1 MPFDIKGYRS
11 NLATDGLPQCGGF
24 PPIDQVSSYNLGG
37 IRLFITRVNSY
48 HPSFIGSDLPAM
60 RERTIASHFARAAL
74 GGARRLGYDYS
85 NLLQQLGISPELLD
99 EPRARIA
106 PEQFTRLIQALWLAL
121 DDEYLGFGPTPS
133 KTGTFAM
140 MCHAVIHCRN
150 LDKAL
155 HRGLLFYSLFPD
167 GPRLTLTRE
176 DEWVRLSLD
185 DSKFQDPDHF
195 LTESQLMVW
204 HRLGSW
210 LIGQRI
216 RLEQATF
223 SYPKPEHGA
232 EYDLLF
238 PCPMEF
244 STAQSSLLFHSRYLH
259 MPLLQDERTLKHFLQ
274 HSPADLLSRPDDGDS
289 LSSQLRRLLSRD
301 SARWPDLEAVAAHL
315 HISPQTLRR
324 HLREEGSSFQEL
336 KDQLR
341 RDIAIY
347 HLGRADLS
355 LQQIAEQLGFSEP
368 SAFHRAFK
376 KWTGLTPGAYRAQ
389 EN

>member
-1 MPFDIKGYRS
+1 
-11 NLATDGLPQCGGF
+11 
-24 PPIDQVSSYNLGG
+24 
-37 IRLFITRVNSY
+37 
-48 HPSFIGSDLPAM
+48 M

-85 NLLQQLGISPELLD
+85 NLLQQLGISPEWLD

-106 PEQFTRLIQALWLAL
+106 PELFTRLIQGLWLAL
-121 DDEYLGFGPTPS
+121 DDEYLGFGPAPN

-140 MCHAVIHCRN
+140 MCHALIHCRT

-155 HRGLLFYSLFPD
+155 NRGLLFYSLFPE
-167 GPRLTLTRE
+167 GPRLTLTFE
-176 DEWVRLSLD
+176 GDWVRLSLD
-185 DSKFQDPDHF
+185 DSQFCDPDHF

-204 HRLGSW
+204 HRLASW

-223 SYPKPEHGA
+223 SYPKPEHCA

-244 STAQSSLLFHSRYLH
+244 SEVKSTTVQSSLLFHSRYLN
-259 MPLLQDERTLKHFLQ
+259 MPLLQDERTLKHFLER
-274 HSPADLLSRPDDGDS
+274 SPADLLARPDDGDS

-301 SARWPDLEAVAAHL
+301 SSRWPDLEAVAAHL

-355 LQQIAEQLGFSEP
+355 LQQIAEALGFSEP

>member
-1 MPFDIKGYRS
+1 
-11 NLATDGLPQCGGF
+11 
-24 PPIDQVSSYNLGG
+24 
-37 IRLFITRVNSY
+37 
-48 HPSFIGSDLPAM
+48 M
-60 RERTIASHFARAAL
+60 RERTIASHFARAATD
-74 GGARRLGYDYS
+74 GARRVGYDCS
-85 NLLQQLGISPELLD
+85 SLLHRLGISAELLD

-106 PEQFTRLIQALWLAL
+106 PEQFTALLQGLWLAL
-121 DDEYLGFGPTPS
+121 DDEYLGLARRPS
-133 KTGTFAM
+133 KRGTFAM
-140 MCHAVIHCRN
+140 MCHALIHCRN
-150 LDKAL
+150 LEKAL
-155 HRGLLFYSLFPD
+155 ERGLLFYSLFPD
-167 GPRLTLTRE
+167 APSLTLSRE
-176 DEWVRLSLD
+176 GDWVRLSLD
-185 DSKFQDPDHF
+185 DSQLLDPDHF
-195 LTESQLMVW
+195 LTESLLVIW

-216 RLEQATF
+216 RLEQACF
-223 SYPKPEHGA
+223 SYPKPGHGA

-238 PCPMEF
+238 PCPLAFDAEH
-244 STAQSSLLFHSRYLH
+244 SGLLFHSRYLS
-259 MPLLQDERTLKHFLQ
+259 MPLLQDERTLKHFLE

-347 HLGRADLS
+347 HLSRADLS

-389 EN
+389 ES

>member
-1 MPFDIKGYRS
+1 
-11 NLATDGLPQCGGF
+11 
-24 PPIDQVSSYNLGG
+24 
-37 IRLFITRVNSY
+37 
-48 HPSFIGSDLPAM
+48 M

-74 GGARRLGYDYS
+74 EGARRQGYDYS
-85 NLLQQLGISPELLD
+85 PLLQALGISAELLD
-99 EPRARIA
+99 EPRARLA
-106 PEQFTRLIQALWLAL
+106 PEQFTRLLQGLWQGL
-121 DDEYLGFGPTPS
+121 DDEYLGFGQGPS
-133 KTGTFAM
+133 KPGTFAM
-140 MCHAVIHCRN
+140 MCHALIHCPT
-150 LDKAL
+150 LSKAL

-167 GPRLTLTRE
+167 GPRLTLSRE
-176 DEWVRLSLD
+176 GEMVRLSLD
-185 DSKFQDPDHF
+185 DSPLRDPEHF
-195 LTESQLMVW
+195 LTECLLVIW

-216 RLEQATF
+216 RLEEATF
-223 SYPKPEHGA
+223 SYPKPAHAA

-238 PCPMEF
+238 PCPQQF
-244 STAQSSLLFHSRYLH
+244 SASRSSLLFHSRYLA
-259 MPLLQDERTLKHFLQ
+259 MPLLQDERTLKHFLER
-274 HSPADLLSRPDDGDS
+274 SPADLLSRPDDGDS

-301 SARWPDLEAVAAHL
+301 SSRWPDLETVAAHL

-389 EN
+389 ED

>member
-1 MPFDIKGYRS
+1 
-11 NLATDGLPQCGGF
+11 
-24 PPIDQVSSYNLGG
+24 
-37 IRLFITRVNSY
+37 
-48 HPSFIGSDLPAM
+48 M

-74 GGARRLGYDYS
+74 GGARRSGFDYAP
-85 NLLQQLGISPELLD
+85 LLQQLGISPELLD

-106 PEQFTRLIQALWLAL
+106 PEQFTQLIQNLWLAL
-121 DDEYLGFGPTPS
+121 DDEYLGFGNAPS
-133 KTGTFAM
+133 KPGSFAM
-140 MCHAVIHCRN
+140 MCHALIHCRN
-150 LDKAL
+150 LEKAL
-155 HRGLLFYSLFPD
+155 QRGLLFYSLFPEA
-167 GPRLTLTRE
+167 PRLSLSRE

-185 DSKFQDPDHF
+185 DAQLWDPDHF
-195 LTESQLMVW
+195 LSESLLVIW

-223 SYPKPEHGA
+223 SYPKPAHGA

-238 PCPMEF
+238 PCPLVFCAE
-244 STAQSSLLFHSRYLH
+244 QSSLLFHSRYLH
-259 MPLLQDERTLKHFLQ
+259 MPLLQDERTLKHFLER
-274 HSPADLLSRPDDGDS
+274 SPADLLSRPDDGDS
-289 LSSQLRRLLSRD
+289 LSSRLRRLLSRD
-301 SARWPDLEAVAAHL
+301 SAQWPDLEAVATQL

-324 HLREEGSSFQEL
+324 HLREEGTSFQEL

-389 EN
+389 EQ